1 MTTAVAISS
10 ALRLMQ
16 GVPFA
21 DKLELLSPSARDL
34 LKQSTPVAHH
44 FVVYS
49 EKELDPFPSGSE
61 LRVSD
66 THTLISFLH
75 VEYGFRVPSG
85 LCV

>member
-49 EKELDPFPSGSE
+49 EKEFPSGSE